1 VLIARRNE
9 TGAIE
14 ELLDGTGPRG
24 LLLEGEAGIGKTSM
38 WSTGVDAA
46 RARGMAVLVARPAG
60 TEVRLSFS
68 GLADLIGHL
77 PASAFAD
84 LPPPQQRALD
94 AALLR
99 VDGSGDA
106 TEARAVGQGL
116 IGVLRTVA
124 AGAPA
129 VLAIDDLQWLDPPS
143 ARAVV
148 FALRRLVDEPVALLA
163 TVRMDDGGPPP
174 FGVERAL
181 PDGALQRLRVG
192 PMDAPAVGRLLR
204 ARLDVNLSRPALARL
219 HERCGGNPLFALE
232 IGRLLDPGRIEAADV
247 LPLPRSLRDLVHERL
262 AWLPP
267 RTRRTLLAAAA
278 LSHPRLDLLGPTA
291 ESDLR
296 PAVDA
301 GIVRMDGDTVRFAH
315 PLLAFVPYEE
325 APAAQRRRLHARLA
339 GVVPDGEEH
348 ARHLALAAAGP
359 DEDVAR
365 ELDRAARLAL
375 ARGAPDAAAELAAL
389 AQRLTPGS
397 SVERLLAEAEYTFES
412 GDSTHARVL
421 MGDAVDRLDPG
432 PLRAH
437 ALARL
442 AWFRGGWGDDP
453 HGAIEL
459 LDGAVKQAAND
470 LAVQAEVFECLTW
483 QCHLV
488 GRHDDAARYARLGAS
503 AASELGDPR
512 WIALLGVA
520 VALAEGKAGRSRAA
534 RIAVADIENAES
546 VDARVIND
554 PGWVQAIFL
563 ASDGEIGGALTSMRQ
578 LHERALQLGD
588 ESSLPNLLEHEAL
601 LEFRAGDWRR
611 ADQML
616 EAALEIAVRTDQQ
629 IQRLALRSWRAFL
642 DVHLGRVEPA
652 RLAAAE
658 TIAATE
664 ARRLPVYSDA
674 ARWALMR
681 LALSEDDPATA
692 LAEFGRMH
700 NPHRGIGEH
709 SFFRHYGDAAQALA
723 DTGDAAAAA
732 STVRRWRAHAAALD
746 HAAAGPGGDRCLGL
760 AALAAGDAARGL
772 ALLEQAVAR
781 GRLLDEPFEL
791 ARSLLALGTAR
802 RRSRQKRPA
811 AESLGEALE
820 LFQQLPAP
828 LWEEQAR
835 RELARIGGRRV
846 AAGELTE
853 TERRVAELVAT
864 GRSNAEV
871 ARALV
876 LSPKT
881 VEWNLS
887 KIYRKLG
894 VRARAELAARL
905 AGQT

>member
-1 VLIARRNE
+1 
-9 TGAIE
+9 
-14 ELLDGTGPRG
+14 
-24 LLLEGEAGIGKTSM
+24 
-38 WSTGVDAA
+38 
-46 RARGMAVLVARPAG
+46 
-60 TEVRLSFS
+60 
-68 GLADLIGHL
+68 
-77 PASAFAD
+77 
-84 LPPPQQRALD
+84 
-94 AALLR
+94 
-99 VDGSGDA
+99 
-106 TEARAVGQGL
+106 
-116 IGVLRTVA
+116 
-124 AGAPA
+124 
-129 VLAIDDLQWLDPPS
+129 
-143 ARAVV
+143 
-148 FALRRLVDEPVALLA
+148 
-163 TVRMDDGGPPP
+163 
-174 FGVERAL
+174 
-181 PDGALQRLRVG
+181 
-192 PMDAPAVGRLLR
+192 
-204 ARLDVNLSRPALARL
+204 
-219 HERCGGNPLFALE
+219 
-232 IGRLLDPGRIEAADV
+232 
-247 LPLPRSLRDLVHERL
+247 
-262 AWLPP
+262 
-267 RTRRTLLAAAA
+267 
-278 LSHPRLDLLGPTA
+278 
-291 ESDLR
+291 
-296 PAVDA
+296 
-301 GIVRMDGDTVRFAH
+301 
-315 PLLAFVPYEE
+315 
-325 APAAQRRRLHARLA
+325 
-339 GVVPDGEEH
+339 
-348 ARHLALAAAGP
+348 
-359 DEDVAR
+359 
-365 ELDRAARLAL
+365 
-375 ARGAPDAAAELAAL
+375 
-389 AQRLTPGS
+389 
-397 SVERLLAEAEYTFES
+397 
-412 GDSTHARVL
+412 
-421 MGDAVDRLDPG
+421 
-432 PLRAH
+432 
-437 ALARL
+437 
-442 AWFRGGWGDDP
+442 
-453 HGAIEL
+453 
-459 LDGAVKQAAND
+459 
-470 LAVQAEVFECLTW
+470 
-483 QCHLV
+483 
-488 GRHDDAARYARLGAS
+488 
-503 AASELGDPR
+503 
-512 WIALLGVA
+512 
-520 VALAEGKAGRSRAA
+520 
-534 RIAVADIENAES
+534 
-546 VDARVIND
+546 VIND

-746 HAAAGPGGDRCLGL
+746 HAAAGPGGDRRLGL
-760 AALAAGDAARGL
+760 AALAADDAARGL

-781 GRLLDEPFEL
+781 GRSLDEPFEL

-894 VRARAELAARL
+894 VRSRAELAARL